1 MKKWSQLVL
10 TAILIINVLII
21 VAGSMHIQSMEKK
34 GMLKP
39 IVKTKKFKAIPCI
52 KPHLNIDK
60 DTLDSIFKEGK
71 WEATAA
77 IASTPFVDVTTSNP
91 ACPRL

>member
-71 WEATAA
+71 WEEQDTNSLDS
-77 IASTPFVDVTTSNP
+77 IQ
-91 ACPRL
+91 

>member
-1 MKKWSQLVL
+1 MKRWNQLVL
-10 TAILIINVLII
+10 TIMLVIIVLII
-21 VAGSMHIQSMEKK
+21 IIGSVHLQYMEKM

-39 IVKTKKFKAIPCI
+39 VVKTKEFKEIPCI

-71 WEATAA
+71 WEEQDTNSLDS
-77 IASTPFVDVTTSNP
+77 IQ
-91 ACPRL
+91 